1 MMGETSRHRPL
12 FLLMQAYSDIP
23 LSKYFPDYDIEYLL
37 TRLSGYSKAFG
48 EYYVFRLTKI
58 LQSMRREFGITFEN
72 ETFNQDTESGELET
86 SILTEYYIVFLQV
99 LMDQLAVFMPFF
111 YSDKEKHKLLVPK
124 NTGALINRFKSFAQI
139 RRVYLEKESIDYE
152 LFSHMKNDMSW
163 FEDINEI
170 RNSLIHGSGWLWFEY
185 GFQSRDPKFKK
196 VSGYLMK
203 KEWFPSLK
211 DFISKSYYNFREFI
225 SFYEKHFR
233 AICEK
238 EFEEFEYIEREHWFT
253 VDSPFYKTMDHFYE
267 EGKRLSLKES

>member
-1 MMGETSRHRPL
+1 MGETSRHRPL
-12 FLLMQAYSDIP
+12 FLLMQAYFDVP
-23 LSKYFPDYDIEYLL
+23 LSKYFSDYNIEYLQ

-48 EYYVFRLTKI
+48 EYYVFRLTEI

-72 ETFNQDTESGELET
+72 ETYNRKTENDELRL

-99 LMDQLAVFMPFF
+99 LMDHLAVFMPFF
-111 YSDKEKHKLLVPK
+111 YADMEKHKSLVPK
-124 NTGALINRFKSFAQI
+124 NPGTLIKRFKSFAQI
-139 RRVYLEKESIDYE
+139 RRVYLNKNEIDHV
-152 LFSHMKNDMSW
+152 LASHMKNDMSW

-185 GFQSRDPKFKK
+185 GFQSQDPKFKK

-211 DFISKSYYNFREFI
+211 DFISKSYYDFREFI
-225 SFYEKHFR
+225 SFYENHFR

-238 EFEEFEYIEREHWFT
+238 EFAEFKYVAREHWFT
-253 VDSPFYKTMDHFYE
+253 VDSPFYKTMDYFYE
-267 EGKRLSLKES
+267 EGKKLSLRES